1 MEGMFG
7 SRILESYLVVAL
19 ALMVVAAYIILAG
32 IGLETSMEFM
42 VLNILVLILIGAN
55 IVTAIIQLR
64 ILEEH
69 QNE

>member
-1 MEGMFG
+1 MENMFG

-42 VLNILVLILIGAN
+42 VLDILILILIGAN
-55 IVTAIIQLR
+55 IVTSILQLR
-64 ILEEH
+64 LLEEVR
-69 QNE
+69 EE